1 MKLPKNRQIAV
12 LLVYAYKNHFRFLHF
27 LPVLDPCQAELQKFG
42 EHIVA
47 GDDQRLYE
55 AIQDF
60 WAKNRENGDDMG
72 GVRVKKE

>member
-1 MKLPKNRQIAV
+1 MAS
-12 LLVYAYKNHFRFLHF
+12 
-27 LPVLDPCQAELQKFG
+27 PVVPTVPYQAELQKFG

-60 WAKNRENGDDMG
+60 GRQIFWLENGIIVNLYIEWRKGDISRRQTEWKTG
-72 GVRVKKE
+72 SI